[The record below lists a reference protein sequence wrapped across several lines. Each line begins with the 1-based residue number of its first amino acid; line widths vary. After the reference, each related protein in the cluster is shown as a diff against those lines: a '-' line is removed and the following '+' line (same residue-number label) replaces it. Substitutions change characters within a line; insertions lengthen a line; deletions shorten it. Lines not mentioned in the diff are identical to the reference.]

1 MMNTRENF
9 SEEDIRT
16 KIVANWL
23 ANHGFKP
30 TDISVEFSFEIRL
43 GRGIFRVGSDKSA
56 PAVLRPRADVLVRS
70 CDGRNLL
77 IVEVKAPGEQVDD
90 QAREQGIS
98 YARLLREGGIAP
110 FVVVTNGYETRIY
123 DSISGDS
130 IDGTTIPV
138 NHPHVRNGFRV
149 SAHDLALRAEALETF
164 ISLSPE
170 NLMEFCRAQ
179 VSQRMRPLRSDDPY
193 SGKKYIPALYIERE
207 QAKKSLDKLLSEEKR
222 RVVLLVGPPQVGKTN
237 FVCHTVEERL
247 AQEIPSLFY
256 PAIGM
261 QRGLL
266 QEICEDFE
274 WIIGDDSTCHQIIN
288 KLTRVLQRVN
298 KKLVIFI
305 DGWNEA
311 SQQLARAID
320 YGSER
325 ISCDEIQIVLSMTN
339 VAASRLLLDNAGN
352 PSHVAEAASIPGS
365 AVSLLEISPEEAGK
379 DWSVV
384 TLMKYVPKE
393 IKQAYQ
399 TYAEVF
405 KVKVPDGHRQVDD
418 PFLLRIG
425 MELFQGQSLPESL
438 DEPTLLEQSIY
449 LKASRTLDLERNCV
463 PVYLSELADEMFSH
477 DAPVSLVVA
486 AKRWGLPIVKELPKG
501 LFEAALLAKV
511 RDNRN
516 LPALDFYYGRERDFV
531 VACWVCQWYQ
541 KLLQDEETI
550 LKELS
555 AAVNTQVGTEAL
567 RWFLAQ
573 PSYQN
578 CLQLAASLLSSYTD
592 FKVKRILLS
601 SIRENISRS
610 FSNNDDWVLDAIEQG
625 ARDTNILVKVEAAK
639 LAAEFTEDQEWVASI
654 VLAHEEFIAN
664 LLEIEREYPLGQDSV
679 GWIILDAI
687 RQLHWDSCTEDN
699 EDSEITEI
707 LRNLINHY
715 SKLIRIG
722 SAKCFGYIAPKLF
735 LRMLYD
741 QITSGN
747 MGRYKEYIGGIELA
761 IKQLWEIYGGSY
773 GCPGYLDI
781 LSESPEDVREEHSRM
796 YNICYPIINFYSSE
810 ECSQNLLDILRSLRL
825 KPYSLKGDNFN
836 YISCVF
842 PDTQEIISGS
852 IYDVNTFAHFAPK
865 DFLKALSAI
874 ISSNLGTEQD
884 KKIYKKSIEIAIIE
898 LNEIYFDYKKISQL
912 SSTNK
917 NFELLYKEYK
927 DIYNIC
933 IPLIKFYNQEKL
945 SQNILAL
952 LNRFLNIINS
962 FQSNWNLK

>member
-149 SAHDLALRAEALETF
+149 SADDLALRAEALETF

-207 QAKKSLDKLLSEEKR
+207 QAKKSLDKLLSEQKR

-247 AQEIPSLFY
+247 AKEIPSLFY

-266 QEICEDFE
+266 EEICEDFE
-274 WIIGDDSTCHQIIN
+274 WIIGDDSTCHHIIN
-288 KLTRVLQRVN
+288 KLTRVLRRIN

-365 AVSLLEISPEEAGK
+365 AVSLLEISPEKAGK
-379 DWSVV
+379 NWSLV
-384 TLMKYVPKE
+384 TLIKYAPEE

-405 KVKVPDGHRQVDD
+405 KVKVPNGHRPVDD

-425 MELFQGQSLPESL
+425 MELFQGQSLPEAL
-438 DEPTLLEQSIY
+438 DESTLLEQSIY
-449 LKASRTLDLERNCV
+449 LKASRSLDLEKDCV
-463 PVYLSELADEMFSH
+463 TVYLSELADEMFSH

-531 VACWVCQWYQ
+531 VACWTRNWLS
-541 KLLQDEETI
+541 KLKDKPELI
-550 LKELS
+550 ASELS
-555 AAVNTQVGTEAL
+555 LALKTEVGTDAIRWFLQQSSHQDCLKLVTKSLSSYEECTVRRVVLSSVWEAQKKLNNHRNLATDDSWVADAMYKGLSDSDTLVKVQAVKLMALLTEDPNCDELVSILSENRELIIGVLTIEEDYPLEKESAGSVVLEAL
-567 RWFLAQ
+567 RTLHAQ
-573 PSYQN
+573 D
-578 CLQLAASLLSSYTD
+578 L
-592 FKVKRILLS
+592 
-601 SIRENISRS
+601 
-610 FSNNDDWVLDAIEQG
+610 G
-625 ARDTNILVKVEAAK
+625 ACV
-639 LAAEFTEDQEWVASI
+639 
-654 VLAHEEFIAN
+654 
-664 LLEIEREYPLGQDSV
+664 DS
-679 GWIILDAI
+679 
-687 RQLHWDSCTEDN
+687 E
-699 EDSEITEI
+699 SEITKILEQLLEHDEI
-707 LRNLINHY
+707 
-715 SKLIRIG
+715 SIRTG
-722 SAKCFGYIAPKLF
+722 AAKVFSYIAPTVF
-735 LRMLYD
+735 LRKLSNR
-741 QITSGN
+741 IT
-747 MGRYKEYIGGIELA
+747 
-761 IKQLWEIYGGSY
+761 
-773 GCPGYLDI
+773 
-781 LSESPEDVREEHSRM
+781 
-796 YNICYPIINFYSSE
+796 
-810 ECSQNLLDILRSLRL
+810 
-825 KPYSLKGDNFN
+825 
-836 YISCVF
+836 
-842 PDTQEIISGS
+842 
-852 IYDVNTFAHFAPK
+852 
-865 DFLKALSAI
+865 AI
-874 ISSNLGTEQD
+874 ISQGKIETSLNSGQKEEAYVGGIKMAVEELY
-884 KKIYKKSIEIAIIE
+884 KIYYGYDDGGGFCPPDVGDLERITDDPFKSEKSIYEDIIH
-898 LNEIYFDYKKISQL
+898 
-912 SSTNK
+912 
-917 NFELLYKEYK
+917 EYRQIK
-927 DIYNIC
+927 NIC
-933 IPLIKFYNQEKL
+933 SPVIKFYHWHDSSNK
-945 SQNILAL
+945 L
-952 LNRFLNIINS
+952 LNLVVGVLDFAKEYASRCQLILCDEHEDHESSLDIN
-962 FQSNWNLK
+962 